1 MLLRSMLLL
10 AGALIAVPWVAA
22 ERCPDANSD
31 AERLACYERLLDALE
46 GVTGAETEADATADR
61 RRAQPQ
67 GDGPRAEP
75 PTGTTADQPRAEPRA
90 AVDPPSATERF
101 GLTQRIRHP
110 ADADVT
116 ELEAAVEEVAVSA
129 HRRRL
134 VRLDNGQLWE
144 ETEARNT
151 AMRPGDAVVIRRA
164 TFGSFRMFVVDQS
177 RSTTVR
183 RVDCEDAEANAVT
196 RRKCAAMG
204 L

>member
-1 MLLRSMLLL
+1 MLLRSMLFL
-10 AGALIAVPWVAA
+10 AGALIAAPWVAA
-22 ERCPDANSD
+22 ERCPDATTD
-31 AERLACYERLLDALE
+31 AERLACYERMLDALE
-46 GVTGAETEADATADR
+46 GVVEAEAQADATADR

-75 PTGTTADQPRAEPRA
+75 PTGTTADQPRA
-90 AVDPPSATERF
+90 AVDPQSATERF